1 MSRAG
6 FVMRDRAPSA
16 RVPRHAFVAACAAL
30 ILGMPSGAMGQAGD
44 LSRCLASIRATQGAR
59 RITADTWTRHA
70 ASLEADPRVVAALDA
85 QPEFRLPVWDYMAV
99 MVDDERID
107 DGRNRLVLHRPLLES
122 IFERYGVEPQVLVAF
137 WGVES
142 NYGRGMGSYGV
153 LRSLAT
159 LSCKGRR
166 QKFFRGQFLAA
177 LRIVQDGH
185 VAPARF
191 RGSWAGAFGQTQFM
205 PGTFEWLAVDH
216 DGDGRRDVIGNVGD
230 ALASTANYLRRHGWR
245 TGAPWGIEVKLP
257 GPAFP
262 VRGEGRRV
270 KRTLDT
276 WAARGVV
283 RADGSPLA
291 GDGLSPA
298 TRAGLYLPAGA
309 TGPAFLTFHN
319 FDVIYRY
326 NASETYSLAIAHL
339 ADRLR
344 GGGPFATPWPTD
356 DPGLSRAERR
366 ELQRLL
372 AARGHD
378 IGAPSGVLT
387 ARTRAAVR
395 REQERLGHE
404 VTGRPGQK
412 LLRALRNP

>member
-1 MSRAG
+1 MSRA
-6 FVMRDRAPSA
+6 RALVHRRPLS
-16 RVPRHAFVAACAAL
+16 PRHPFFAACAVL
-30 ILGMPSGAMGQAGD
+30 LLVLPSGAMGQASD
-44 LSRCLASIRATQGAR
+44 LSRCLASIRATPAGR
-59 RITADTWTRHA
+59 RITPDTWTRHA

-99 MVDDERID
+99 MVDEERID
-107 DGRNRLVLHRPLLES
+107 DGRNRIALHRPLLDE
-122 IFERYGVEPQVLVAF
+122 IATRHRVDPHVVVAI

-142 NYGRGMGSYGV
+142 DFGRGMGSYDV

-166 QKFFRGQFLAA
+166 QTFFRGQFLAA
-177 LRIVQDGH
+177 LRIVQAGH
-185 VAPARF
+185 VNPARF

-216 DGDGRRDVIGNVGD
+216 DGDGRRNVVGNVGD
-230 ALASTANYLRRHGWR
+230 ALASTANYLRKRGWR
-245 TGAPWGIEVKLP
+245 AGAPWWIEVKLP
-257 GPAFP
+257 GPAFG
-262 VRGEGRRV
+262 VRGEGRSV
-270 KRTLDT
+270 KRTLRT

-283 RADGSPLA
+283 RVDGTPLA
-291 GDGLSPA
+291 SDALPPE
-298 TRAGLYLPAGA
+298 TMAGLYLPAGA
-309 TGPAFLTFHN
+309 AGPAFLTLHN

-339 ADRLR
+339 ADRMR
-344 GGGPFATPWPTD
+344 GGAPFATPWPTD
-356 DPGLSRAERR
+356 DPGLSRADRR

-372 AARGHD
+372 AARGHE

-395 REQERLGHE
+395 QEQERLGHE

-412 LLRALRNP
+412 LLKALRNP